1 MDVATPATGK
11 PESRNRRRKNPMGK
25 HNVTRRAVFLD
36 RDGVLNRVVIRN
48 GMPHPPSR
56 VEEFELYED
65 VPEGCVRLK
74 AANFLLIVI
83 TNQPDVGRGT
93 QSREAVEAM
102 HLKLQSAVLSLD
114 AIEVCY
120 HGGERYGQPCS
131 CRKPR
136 PGLIL
141 RAAAAMN
148 IDPARSYVIGDRW
161 RDVDCA
167 RAAGCRAILIQRGYK
182 ESLRNAPDFTVAGFN
197 DAVSAVLRDATP

>member
-1 MDVATPATGK
+1 
-11 PESRNRRRKNPMGK
+11 MGK
-25 HNVTRRAVFLD
+25 HEVTRRAVFLD
-36 RDGVLNRVVIRN
+36 RDGVINRVAVRN
-48 GMPHPPSR
+48 GMPHPPSD
-56 VEEFELYED
+56 VGAFELYDD
-65 VPEGCVRLK
+65 VPDGCARLK

-102 HLKLQSAVLSLD
+102 NLKMQSALPLLD
-114 AIEVCY
+114 RIEICY
-120 HGGERYGQPCS
+120 HAGDVYGEPCD

-141 RAAAAMN
+141 RAVAELN
-148 IDPARSYVIGDRW
+148 IDPKKSYVIGDRW

-182 ESLRNAPDFTVAGFN
+182 EPLRQAPDFTVANFN
-197 DAVSAVLRDATP
+197 EAVTSVLRDADS

>member
-1 MDVATPATGK
+1 
-11 PESRNRRRKNPMGK
+11 MGK
-25 HNVTRRAVFLD
+25 HEIARRAVFLD

-48 GMPHPPSR
+48 GMPHPPAR

-65 VPEGCVRLK
+65 VPEGCARLK
-74 AANFLLIVI
+74 AANFLLVVV

-102 HLKLQSAVLSLD
+102 NAKLQSALPSLD

-120 HGGERYGQPCS
+120 HAGERYAEPCS

-182 ESLRNAPDFTVAGFN
+182 ENLHEAPDFKVACFS
-197 DAVSAVLRDATP
+197 DAVSTVLHDANP